1 MMKTD
6 TLYKYMAAIQAQ
18 HPGVW
23 GFTTPDVS
31 GTQNNILFAV
41 VDDKE
46 MVFKFGDKELVE
58 KNEAVSKLYNIR
70 QIPVPRIVA
79 RNQNDLYFEEY
90 EKIQGRSLFEAM
102 KRGMQDEQVKQVYQ
116 DILVCFEKM
125 SRIAPSY
132 INSNLKST
140 VHEVAKI
147 NIRNVNGEKVA
158 QIFKFLVYMM
168 NIFGRKGL
176 YHSDITPKNI
186 IVDNKGHFLGFV
198 DVDSV
203 NICSKNFAFATMAAK
218 YKEMGFNPSELLA
231 DYRTLTHDTIDANYV
246 NKYINLVATGKHI
259 LWKLRRRDNGK

>member
-1 MMKTD
+1 MKLVVGLGNPGKEYANTRHNIGFQLLD
-6 TLYKYMAAIQAQ
+6 KIASDKGLDFFREKFNGKYI
-18 HPGVW
+18 
-23 GFTTPDVS
+23 
-31 GTQNNILFAV
+31 
-41 VDDKE
+41 
-46 MVFKFGDKELVE
+46 
-58 KNEAVSKLYNIR
+58 
-70 QIPVPRIVA
+70 
-79 RNQNDLYFEEY
+79 EY
-90 EKIQGRSLFEAM
+90 
-102 KRGMQDEQVKQVYQ
+102 
-116 DILVCFEKM
+116 
-125 SRIAPSY
+125 
-132 INSNLKST
+132 
-140 VHEVAKI
+140 
-147 NIRNVNGEKVA
+147 NVNGEKVA